1 MTKKDEIK
9 LIKIVADILD
19 ELSEEQLTAILEKKA
34 RLKFEFTTIQ
44 KTDDTVD
51 ELSDDFYT
59 QFEMCQSRESA
70 QRIFDTSN
78 FQKSTLKS
86 IAKHYSV
93 PVGSKDRN
101 QQIVSKIIE
110 TVIGSKIK
118 YDTLLNTNLGGSK

>member
-1 MTKKDEIK
+1 MTRKDEIK

-19 ELSEEQLTAILEKKA
+19 ELSEEQLVAILEKKA
-34 RLKFEFTTIQ
+34 HLKFESITIQ
-44 KTDDTVD
+44 KADEIVD
-51 ELSDDFYT
+51 ELSDDFYV

-70 QRIFDTSN
+70 QKIFDTSN

-93 PVGSKDRN
+93 PVRSKDRN
-101 QQIVSKIIE
+101 HQIVSKIIE

-118 YDTLLNTNLGGSK
+118 FDTLLNTNLNGSD

>member
-9 LIKIVADILD
+9 LIKIIADILD
-19 ELSEEQLTAILEKKA
+19 GLSEEQLAAILEKKA
-34 RLKFEFTTIQ
+34 RLKFEPTTVQ
-44 KTDDTVD
+44 KADEIVD
-51 ELSDDFYT
+51 ELSNDFYV

-70 QRIFDTSN
+70 QKLFDTSN

-86 IAKHYSV
+86 IAKHYGV

-118 YDTLLNTNLGGSK
+118 FDTLLNTNLSGSN